1 MSRMYVLDDE
11 FQLSIALAQKALD
24 DTVIPFQRHGRS
36 CDPWVVG
43 EACQEDHW
51 PIHGWPSPW
60 DVWEV
65 PGFKSMTVRVDLN
78 LSLSCSRLTTLLH
91 LRLGCILMMITAVA
105 NDGLLRVHG
114 MKEQLGFHCWKA
126 HYEACVLNL
135 LSTDILNPD
144 FSEVRRQPWILLPHW
159 TAACPFG
166 SDVVVAC
173 RHVLFCMLDL
183 TANDFLFCIWL
194 TQVGL
199 GENPGQCRQDSGHKE
214 HEWCHWGCH
223 CLCHCH
229 FIFLN
234 LIYILLF
241 IIYQMNLNLRR
252 RTCLSTC
259 TRQWPARCARYSHG
273 LIVPNHSWAPC
284 ENDDLVQL
292 QPFISDCDWQWQ
304 NSILNAMPFSLRYGR
319 NREGVSADQ
328 RIHSWNRWLYGD
340 LRCWGGLCGWW
351 LVVFKISADVSDVND
366 SCRN

>member
-1 MSRMYVLDDE
+1 MTWVTLVESSFMSRMYVLDDE

-43 EACQEDHW
+43 EACQEDHR

-114 MKEQLGFHCWKA
+114 VKEQLGFHCWKA

-234 LIYILLF
+234 LSYIYNKFAQADLLINMYAPVAGKVCEIF
-241 IIYQMNLNLRR
+241 PWFDRAQPL
-252 RTCLSTC
+252 LSTLWEWWSSAAAAIH
-259 TRQWPARCARYSHG
+259 QWLWLTVTEFNSQCNAIFTEVWTQQGRCQCWSKDSFLKPMTLWRFEVLG
-273 LIVPNHSWAPC
+273 W
-284 ENDDLVQL
+284 
-292 QPFISDCDWQWQ
+292 
-304 NSILNAMPFSLRYGR
+304 SL
-319 NREGVSADQ
+319 
-328 RIHSWNRWLYGD
+328 
-340 LRCWGGLCGWW
+340 W
-351 LVVFKISADVSDVND
+351 LVVGGF
-366 SCRN
+366 